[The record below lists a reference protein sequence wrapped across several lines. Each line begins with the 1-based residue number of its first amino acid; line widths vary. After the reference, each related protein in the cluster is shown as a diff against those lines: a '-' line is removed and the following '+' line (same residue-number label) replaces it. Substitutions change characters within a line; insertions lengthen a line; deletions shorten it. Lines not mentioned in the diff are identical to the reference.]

1 MQISIVISFDNGK
14 ESKAQRKL
22 RIAETH
28 NGATT
33 RPRVIG
39 DKRKKAPRYKT
50 KDLD

>member
-28 NGATT
+28 NGDPP
-33 RPRVIG
+33 PRNWG
-39 DKRKKAPRYKT
+39 
-50 KDLD
+50 